1 MPKEVTVRR
10 SFTVPQ
16 NIIEQVMAR
25 ARLNRRS
32 VNQEFVTLV
41 EAGIDASVKS
51 DLAIIA
57 ALTPVKPSMR
67 IEGIEKDGI
76 QIALLGA
83 DSSHPE

>member
-1 MPKEVTVRR
+1 MPKEVTIRR

-41 EAGIDASVKS
+41 EAGIDASVKI

-57 ALTPVKPSMR
+57 ALTPERPSR
-67 IEGIEKDGI
+67 RPVGTGTGES
-76 QIALLGA
+76 QIVLLGA
-83 DSSHPE
+83 D

>member
-16 NIIEQVMAR
+16 NIVEQVSAR

-57 ALTPVKPSMR
+57 ALTPGKPSSPPAEIGTDVLR
-67 IEGIEKDGI
+67 SF
-76 QIALLGA
+76 QQVV
-83 DSSHPE
+83 S